1 MQNIKFKKF
10 ELESDLV
17 ILEDYLRKEYLKNKN
32 LVSLLPQRLHEQIY
46 KHDDDDFCETGQK
59 SSDYISLIY
68 DEQKLI
74 GYIIPTAGYA
84 YTHLA
89 SGYEGLYRDLLKYMD
104 DSLGPL
110 CKDSS
115 WFEFWIIEHGCLS
128 YKHKIL
134 EELGYG
140 SIWEDDTR
148 YSYISPQEYDASI
161 AIPEGFKLLYGE
173 DCDDEIKK
181 YYAFCLGEQT
191 HLEGH
196 DYQFRMDL
204 YYLRKQS
211 SLYPDSFE
219 CMVSD
224 LNSTDKNDIASY
236 CFVYIDKKTKTA
248 YIESASIRKR
258 YRKEAIGRAMMQG
271 VIKRCKEQGI
281 ERCYIER
288 GGIDFHDLE
297 KYFYNTVDFVTED
310 TFISYWG
317 LGEDRS
323 NVCCSCSK

>member
-10 ELESDLV
+10 ELESDLG

-46 KHDDDDFCETGQK
+46 KHDDEDFCETGQK

-68 DEQKLI
+68 DEKKLI

-89 SGYEGLYRDLLKYMD
+89 SGYEGLYRDVLKYMD

-115 WFEFWIIEHGCLS
+115 WFGFFIIEHESLS

-140 SIWEDDTR
+140 MIVDDPC
-148 YSYISPQEYDASI
+148 YSYVSPQDFDVPI
-161 AIPEGFKLLYGE
+161 VMPEGFKLLYGE
-173 DCDDEIKK
+173 DCNDEIKK
-181 YYAFCLGEQT
+181 YYAFCLGE
-191 HLEGH
+191 HAYLEGD
-196 DYQFRMDL
+196 DYPFLMDL

-211 SLYPDSFE
+211 SLYTDSFE
-219 CMVSD
+219 CMIAD

-236 CFVYIDKKTKTA
+236 CFVYVDIKTKTA
-248 YIESASIRKR
+248 YIESGSIRKR
-258 YRKEAIGRAMMQG
+258 YRNEAIGRAMMQG
-271 VIKRCKEQGI
+271 VIKRCKEQGV

-288 GGIDFHDLE
+288 GGIDFLDLE
-297 KYFYNTVDFVTED
+297 KYCFNTVDFVTED
-310 TFISYWG
+310 HLISYSG
-317 LGEDRS
+317 VGEDRN